1 MKWGVLGTADIAY
14 RCTIPAMQIAKNC
27 TLKGI
32 AGRNKEKVDSFK
44 QQFGFEKA
52 YYSLEDM
59 LADDEI
65 QAVYIPLPN
74 DMHAQW
80 TKKAADAGKHILC
93 EKPLTGNYEDT
104 KELIEYCDKK
114 GVVMMEAFAYVHT
127 PHIAMVKEIMQSG
140 EIGDIEFLE
149 SCFFTPFC
157 TPENIRMRRETLGGS
172 VYDLG
177 CYCTSLML

>member
-1 MKWGVLGTADIAY
+1 
-14 RCTIPAMQIAKNC
+14 
-27 TLKGI
+27 
-32 AGRNKEKVDSFK
+32 
-44 QQFGFEKA
+44 
-52 YYSLEDM
+52 
-59 LADDEI
+59 
-65 QAVYIPLPN
+65 
-74 DMHAQW
+74 MHAQW

-149 SCFFTPFC
+149 SCFFTPFY
-157 TPENIRMRRETLGGS
+157 TPENIRVRRETLGGS

-177 CYCTSLML
+177 CYCTSLMLDLFGGEPDEIYPRAEHRP